1 MTTTVKIDI
10 ENPIQL
16 ESVLAFI
23 SNLGLKAKISKNGKP
38 KLADLSPDDYVFS
51 SKANAERILKAFE
64 NIDNGIGLVE
74 VDLVEF
80 EKKYNL

>member
-10 ENPIQL
+10 ENPILL

-23 SNLGLKAKISKNGKP
+23 EKLGLKAKISKKGKS
-38 KLADLSPDDYVFS
+38 KLNDLTPDEYVFS
-51 SKANAERILKAFE
+51 SKANAQRILKSFE

-74 VDLVEF
+74 VNLDEL
-80 EKKYNL
+80 EKTYNL